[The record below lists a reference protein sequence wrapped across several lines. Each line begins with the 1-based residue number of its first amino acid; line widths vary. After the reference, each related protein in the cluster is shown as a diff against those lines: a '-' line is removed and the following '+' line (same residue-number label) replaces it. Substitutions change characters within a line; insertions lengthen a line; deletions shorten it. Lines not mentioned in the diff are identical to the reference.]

1 MMGKTVLYVEDNE
14 DNVYMLGRRLKRL
27 KIDMDVAV
35 TGEEGVDKALHNTYD
50 LIIMDLSLPG
60 IDGWEAT
67 QQIRAAGIE
76 TPVLALSAHAMQEHI
91 DQALAAG
98 ANDFDSKPVDFERFK
113 AKMEAL
119 LGEL

>member
-1 MMGKTVLYVEDNE
+1 MGKTVLYVEDNE

>member
-1 MMGKTVLYVEDNE
+1 MSIKVLYVEDNE

-27 KIDMDVAV
+27 KYEMDVAM
-35 TGEEGVDKALHNTYD
+35 TGEEGVEMAQRSNYD

-67 QQIRAAGIE
+67 QQIRAHGIQ

-98 ANDFDSKPVDFERFK
+98 AHDFDSKPVDFERFK
-113 AKMEAL
+113 QKVAAL
-119 LGEL
+119 LGGL